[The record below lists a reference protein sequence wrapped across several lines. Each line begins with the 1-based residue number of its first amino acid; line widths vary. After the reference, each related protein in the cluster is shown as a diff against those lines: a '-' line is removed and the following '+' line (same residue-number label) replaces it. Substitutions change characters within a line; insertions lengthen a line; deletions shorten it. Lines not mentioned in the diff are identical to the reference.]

1 MAITSLA
8 EGRYIEVNDAFVKQI
23 GFDRAEL
30 YGRTTLEVGV
40 WPTPRDRVAMVD
52 ELQERTTLR
61 HRETRFRTKSGRI
74 ITTMYSASIIEFGGQ
89 PCVLAAI
96 EDITQQRAAEDALRQ
111 SEAKF
116 RLLAEMSP
124 CCIFIY
130 RQDGRF
136 CYFNQ
141 QVIVTSGYSAEDLGA
156 MTVWDL
162 VHPEFRAAAR
172 ARGDARFRGE
182 AVPSRYD
189 IRIVTKGG
197 APGWVDFT
205 AAPIEFEGQPAILGA
220 AFDVTANKQLERQA
234 REHTA
239 FLQTLLESSPFGIL
253 VGGPD
258 HRVRFS
264 NRAFRR
270 IFQYSEEEVVGRD
283 PDDLVGLPD
292 DLEATGLS
300 KRVLSGQSV
309 HTTAVRRRKDGSR
322 VDVELHASPLI
333 MGDGFAGCCAI
344 YQDITDRV
352 ESAAKLR
359 TLRSKLTRVQDEE
372 RAHVARELHDNTNQR
387 LALLALRLAEL
398 QRSLPDVAPSIS
410 DQLETSMH
418 LVDEIVV
425 DLHRLSRRLHPSQLE
440 YIGLTRALAN
450 LCDEYARQHVIAI
463 DFAAENVPDTLPPEV
478 VIGLYRVAQEAIRN
492 AIKHSG
498 AEHVQVDLAF
508 DGETVRLSVQDAG
521 RGFVANAVEAG
532 SGLGLVSMAERIASI
547 GGQWACPM
555 GDRRRHAHRGLG
567 AVGEDGGGCARAD
580 QPDLIPSDVGA
591 AAIGQLEELWTPLC
605 SGALRTFV
613 QFNQIDQMVT
623 QHLIV
628 GTCRAS

>member
-1 MAITSLA
+1 
-8 EGRYIEVNDAFVKQI
+8 
-23 GFDRAEL
+23 
-30 YGRTTLEVGV
+30 
-40 WPTPRDRVAMVD
+40 MVD
-52 ELQERTTLR
+52 ELRERTTLR

-74 ITTMYSASIIEFGGQ
+74 ITTLYSASLIEFGGQ

-96 EDITQQRAAEDALRQ
+96 EDITQQRVAEDALRH

-130 RQDGRF
+130 GRDGRF

-141 QVIVTSGYSAEDLGA
+141 QVIATSGYSAEDLGA

-162 VHPEFRAAAR
+162 VPPEFRAFAQ

-182 AVPSRYD
+182 EVPSRYE
-189 IRIVTKGG
+189 IQVVTKAG

-205 AAPIEFEGQPAILGA
+205 ASPIEFEGQPAILGA
-220 AFDVTANKQLERQA
+220 AFDITTSKQLERQA

-264 NRAFRR
+264 NRAFQR
-270 IFQYSEEEVVGRD
+270 IFQYAEEEIVGQD

-292 DLEATGLS
+292 DHAAVEIS
-300 KRVLSGQSV
+300 KRVLNGQSV
-309 HTTAVRRRKDGSR
+309 HTTGVRRRKDGSL

-333 MGDGFAGCCAI
+333 LGDGFAGCCGI
-344 YQDITDRV
+344 YQDISERV

-359 TLRSKLTRVQDEE
+359 TLRSRLTRVQDEE

-387 LALLALRLAEL
+387 LALLALRLAEVK
-398 QRSLPDVAPSIS
+398 RSLSDEAPALS
-410 DQLETSMH
+410 DRLDASMQ
-418 LVDEIVV
+418 LVDEIAV

-450 LCDEYARQHVIAI
+450 LCDEYARQSGMAI
-463 DFAAENVPDTLPPEV
+463 DFVPDKVPEALPPEV
-478 VIGLYRVAQEAIRN
+478 VICLYRVAQEAIRN
-492 AIKHSG
+492 AVKHSG
-498 AEHVQVDLAF
+498 AEHVQIDLSV
-508 DGETVRLSVQDAG
+508 DGETVRLSVQDSG
-521 RGFVANAVEAG
+521 RGFVTSSVEAG
-532 SGLGLVSMAERIASI
+532 LGLGLVSMAERIGSI
-547 GGQWACPM
+547 GGQWSV
-555 GDRRRHAHRGLG
+555 RS
-567 AVGEDGGGCARAD
+567 EIDGGTRIEASV
-580 QPDLIPSDVGA
+580 PLPKA
-591 AAIGQLEELWTPLC
+591 AGVSPVQ
-605 SGALRTFV
+605 SGRT
-613 QFNQIDQMVT
+613 
-623 QHLIV
+623 
-628 GTCRAS
+628 

>member
-8 EGRYIEVNDAFVKQI
+8 EGRYVEVNDAFVKQI
-23 GFDRAEL
+23 GFDREEL

-40 WPTPRDRVAMVD
+40 WPSPRDRVAMVD

-74 ITTMYSASIIEFGGQ
+74 ITTTYSASIIEFAGQ

-96 EDITQQRAAEDALRQ
+96 EDITQQRVAENALRQ

-130 RQDGRF
+130 RRDGRF

-162 VHPEFRAAAR
+162 VHPEFRAAAQ

-182 AVPSRYD
+182 DVPSRYE

-197 APGWVDFT
+197 APGWIDFT

-220 AFDVTANKQLERQA
+220 AFDITASKRLERQA
-234 REHTA
+234 TEHTA

-264 NRAFRR
+264 NRAFRD
-270 IFQYSEEEVVGRD
+270 IFQYDEEEVVGRD
-283 PDDLVGLPD
+283 PDDLVGPPD
-292 DLEATGLS
+292 DAEATGIS

-309 HTTAVRRRKDGSR
+309 HTTAVRRRKDGTR
-322 VDVELHASPLI
+322 VNVELHASPLI
-333 MGDGFAGCCAI
+333 LGDGFAGCCAI
-344 YQDITDRV
+344 YQDISERV
-352 ESAAKLR
+352 ESAAKLQ
-359 TLRSKLTRVQDEE
+359 TLRSRLTRVQDEE
-372 RAHVARELHDNTNQR
+372 RAHVARELHDDTNQR

-410 DQLETSMH
+410 DQLDTSMQ

-450 LCDEYARQHVIAI
+450 LCDEYARQSVIAI
-463 DFAAENVPDTLPPEV
+463 DFAAANVPDTLPAEV

-498 AEHVQVDLAF
+498 AEHVQVDLAVE
-508 DGETVRLSVQDAG
+508 GESVRLSVQDAG
-521 RGFVANAVEAG
+521 RGFVADAVEAG
-532 SGLGLVSMAERIASI
+532 LGLGLVSMAERIASI
-547 GGQWACPM
+547 GGQFSV
-555 GDRRRHAHRGLG
+555 RS
-567 AVGEDGGGCARAD
+567 EIDGGTRIEALVPLAKAEAVL
-580 QPDLIPSDVGA
+580 PAPTDLIS
-591 AAIGQLEELWTPLC
+591 
-605 SGALRTFV
+605 S
-613 QFNQIDQMVT
+613 
-623 QHLIV
+623 
-628 GTCRAS
+628 